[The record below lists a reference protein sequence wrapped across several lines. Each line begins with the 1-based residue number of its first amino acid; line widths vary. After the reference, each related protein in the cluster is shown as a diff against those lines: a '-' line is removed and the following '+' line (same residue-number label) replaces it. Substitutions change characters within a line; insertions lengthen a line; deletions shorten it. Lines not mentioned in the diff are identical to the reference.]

1 MNPIIRFIV
10 AVLSATLASRI
21 GIDEAT
27 YVRMRVLP
35 NDLDVNMHMNNV
47 RYLAIFDIAGIGFV
61 IRLGLG
67 RLMIRRGLRLLIG
80 GRIIRHRF
88 GVRPFERFTVI
99 TRVLCWDHKWFYLDQ
114 RMETKRG
121 IAAIVLTKGLVR
133 DRARAQNIRPDEL
146 LQSLGGI
153 QGASSIAPEV
163 LRWLAAEQM
172 LHIED
177 DC

>member
-1 MNPIIRFIV
+1 MH
-10 AVLSATLASRI
+10 
-21 GIDEAT
+21 
-27 YVRMRVLP
+27 VLP
-35 NDLDVNMHMNNV
+35 NDLDLNLHMNNA
-47 RYLAIFDIAGIGFV
+47 RYLAFFDIAGIGFA

-67 RLMIRRGLRLLIG
+67 RLMIRRGLRPLIG

-88 GVRPFERFTVI
+88 GVRPFERFIVI
-99 TRVLCWDHKWFYLDQ
+99 TRVLCWDDKWFYLDQ

-133 DRARAQNIRPDEL
+133 DRARAQTIRPDEL
-146 LQSLGGI
+146 LQSLGCIEG
-153 QGASSIAPEV
+153 GSSITPEV
-163 LRWLAAEQM
+163 LGWLAAEQM